1 MTFEELKAEAN
12 AQGYNLIKR
21 KNKEKLLPCTCG
33 CKKRTHYSCWN
44 GDGHS
49 IRLVCYKCGK
59 KASGDNEIEA
69 AHNWNEM
76 IKEEVKDG
84 PIY

>member
-21 KNKEKLLPCTCG
+21 KEKERLLPCTCG
-33 CKKRTHYSCWN
+33 CKKRSHWTCW
-44 GDGHS
+44 DIDRHFV
-49 IRLVCYKCGK
+49 RLVCYKCGK
-59 KASGDNEIEA
+59 EARGNTDIEA

-76 IKEEVKDG
+76 IKKEKENAL
-84 PIY
+84 